1 MVEILFCLL
10 ICMLPFICIAKLVK
24 QLKYWGK
31 KAFVHSFNYLLD
43 IYALNSVSLDN
54 GFRSALT
61 LCGSVSVA
69 NTAEKCSF

>member
-1 MVEILFCLL
+1 MQSFILL
-10 ICMLPFICIAKLVK
+10 IT
-24 QLKYWGK
+24 W
-31 KAFVHSFNYLLD
+31 LLD